1 MAYTGTT
8 ELAGLVKAAYDRY
21 VEFQLRS
28 IPTLRSL
35 ADKRPVQQAMPG
47 SSVVFSLYNDLAPT
61 TATLDEEVDP
71 TPTAISDVS
80 TVSVTLQERG
90 RTVLQTRRLGEFAFS
105 DVDPAIAN
113 IVAYDL
119 ANSLDIVVG
128 NTLKTGTQILYGTGG
143 ASTPANN
150 GEVAAEDIITA
161 ADIRKVVAKLRADS
175 VVPREGELYAAMI
188 HPEVA
193 HDLRAETGTGS
204 FDDINKYTEGN
215 VSKPLNGVVGV
226 LHGAYFVE
234 TPRVPVTT
242 DGAGAGNVYHTL
254 LMGKQALAEAVAI
267 EPGVVI
273 GPVVDR
279 LMRHRPVGWY
289 GLLGHA
295 VYRDEAMW
303 QIRSSSSI
311 A

>member
-47 SSVVFSLYNDLAPT
+47 SSVVFSLYNDLAAT

-80 TVSVTLQERG
+80 TVTVTLNERG

-119 ANSLDIVVG
+119 ANSLDVVVG
-128 NTLKTGTQILYGTGG
+128 NVLQTGTQILYGTGG

-150 GEVAAEDIITA
+150 GEVAAEDVIAA
-161 ADIRKVVAKLRADS
+161 ADVRKVVAKLRAAN
-175 VVPREGELYAAMI
+175 VVPREGELYAAYI

-215 VSKPLNGVVGV
+215 VSKPLTGVVGV
-226 LHGAYFVE
+226 MHGAYFVE
-234 TPRVPVTT
+234 TPRATVTT
-242 DGAGAGNVYHTL
+242 DGAASGNVYTTYVL
-254 LMGKQALAEAVAI
+254 GKQALAEAVAV
-267 EPGVVI
+267 EPGVVV

-279 LMRHRPVGWY
+279 LMRHRPIGWY

-295 VYRDEAMW
+295 IYRDEAMW

>member
-61 TATLDEEVDP
+61 TATLDETVDP
-71 TPTAISDVS
+71 DPTAISDVS

-128 NTLKTGTQILYGTGG
+128 NTLQTGSQILYGTGG

-161 ADIRKVVAKLRADS
+161 ADIRKVVAKLRAAN
-175 VVPREGELYAAMI
+175 VVPREGELYAAYI

-215 VSKPLNGVVGV
+215 VSKPLTGVVGV

-234 TPRVPVTT
+234 TPRATVTT
-242 DGAGAGNVYHTL
+242 DGAAGGNVYSTYVL
-254 LMGKQALAEAVAI
+254 GKQALAEAVAV